1 MAKKDD
7 KKGLFDKA
15 VDALSS
21 RDEKEKIADLQAEL
35 AQAKKEAEAS
45 KQALKNMMNQN
56 VSAKV
61 DKREIESEAKAAE
74 KKIAELEK
82 KVEQYKEKDL
92 ERLAEQRKKM
102 EEERQARIEERE
114 AKLAESRKSAAAPVA
129 KKIHKV
135 EAGETLSHIALKYYN
150 HATPPY
156 WKLLLE
162 HNTEIL
168 KGSEKN
174 VRTGMELVIPELPEE
189 LKD

>member
-1 MAKKDD
+1 MAKKED

-21 RDEKEKIADLQAEL
+21 RDEKEKISDLQAEL

-45 KQALKNMMNQN
+45 QQALKNLMNKN
-56 VSAKV
+56 MAAKV
-61 DKREIESEAKAAE
+61 DKREVESEAAASE

-82 KVEQYKEKDL
+82 KLEYYRQKDL

-102 EEERQARIEERE
+102 EEDRQARIDEIM
-114 AKLAESRKSAAAPVA
+114 KPKPAAVLTT
-129 KKIHKV
+129 HKV

>member
-1 MAKKDD
+1 MAKKEE
-7 KKGLFDKA
+7 KKGLFGKA

-21 RDEKEKIADLQAEL
+21 RDEKEKISDLQAEL
-35 AQAKKEAEAS
+35 AKAKKEAEAS
-45 KQALKNMMNQN
+45 KQALKNVMNQN
-56 VSAKV
+56 VAAKV
-61 DKREIESEAKAAE
+61 DKREVENEAKAAE

-82 KVEQYKEKDL
+82 KLEYFRQKDL

-102 EEERQARIEERE
+102 LEDRQARIQENL
-114 AKLAESRKSAAAPVA
+114 KPAAAPVM
-129 KKIHKV
+129 KTHKV
-135 EAGETLSHIALKYYN
+135 ESGETLSHIALKYYK

-162 HNTEIL
+162 ANTEVL

-189 LKD
+189 LKDK

>member
-1 MAKKDD
+1 MAKKED

-21 RDEKEKIADLQAEL
+21 RDEKEKISDLQAEL

-45 KQALKNMMNQN
+45 QQALKNLMNKN
-56 VSAKV
+56 MAAKV
-61 DKREIESEAKAAE
+61 DKREVESEAKAAE
-74 KKIAELEK
+74 KKIAELEQK
-82 KVEQYKEKDL
+82 LAYFMEKDR
-92 ERLAEQRKKM
+92 ERLAEDRKKM
-102 EEERQARIEERE
+102 LEERQARLE
-114 AKLAESRKSAAAPVA
+114 ASRKQAAEPVIM
-129 KKIHKV
+129 KTHKV